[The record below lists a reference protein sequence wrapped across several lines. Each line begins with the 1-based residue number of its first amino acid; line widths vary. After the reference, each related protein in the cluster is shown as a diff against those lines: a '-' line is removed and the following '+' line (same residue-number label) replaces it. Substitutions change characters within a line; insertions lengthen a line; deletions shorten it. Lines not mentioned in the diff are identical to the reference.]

1 MIFIASTGALYLCA
15 SASCHLFFHFA
26 FCYSDTVTVS
36 DSQLLSWIGLGDYWR
51 RIPFTCSRNCSLTL
65 KFQFTDTPS
74 HRERLFQR
82 KVFLHRRTWSVYF
95 QHGRYISNLVSIF
108 PTSLVYFQPYNL
120 STSTKCTPAHATSEA
135 RFQVRSPESALDLA
149 AWLVNRAVDLGTSS
163 LKK

>member
-15 SASCHLFFHFA
+15 SASCETAPLTTPAIYFFHFV
-26 FCYSDTVTVS
+26 FCYSDTVS

-108 PTSLVYFQPYNL
+108 PTWLIYFQPRWYIFHPTICL
-120 STSTKCTPAHATSEA
+120 
-135 RFQVRSPESALDLA
+135 QV
-149 AWLVNRAVDLGTSS
+149 
-163 LKK
+163 